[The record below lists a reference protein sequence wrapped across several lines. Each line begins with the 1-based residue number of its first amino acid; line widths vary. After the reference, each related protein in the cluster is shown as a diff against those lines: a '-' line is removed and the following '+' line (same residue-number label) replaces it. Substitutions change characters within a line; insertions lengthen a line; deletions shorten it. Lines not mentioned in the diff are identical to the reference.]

1 MTDNL
6 PALEYL
12 LGTYFHQDFD
22 LVDGG
27 VWETVDAFV
36 SEDPEDAQLLP
47 SEIGNLLLTQP
58 TEDDLKA
65 LFERFGSDFVPL
77 PERGG
82 YRGFLTQ
89 LAGRVAAEANG

>member
-1 MTDNL
+1 MRT
-6 PALEYL
+6 PGLEYL

-27 VWETVDAFV
+27 VWETVDAFLR
-36 SEDPEDAQLLP
+36 EAPEDAQFLP
-47 SEIGNLLLTQP
+47 SEIDTVLRTLP
-58 TEDDLKA
+58 SEDDLKA

-89 LAGRVAAEANG
+89 LARRVSVAAKG

>member
-1 MTDNL
+1 MQT

-27 VWETVDAFV
+27 VWETVDAFLR
-36 SEDPEDAQLLP
+36 EDPEDARLLP
-47 SEIGNLLLTQP
+47 SEIDSVLMTLP
-58 TEDDLKA
+58 SEDDLKS
-65 LFERFGSDFVPL
+65 LFEQFGSDFVPH
-77 PERGG
+77 PGRGG

-89 LAGRVAAEANG
+89 LARRVAVAANG